1 MSERD
6 RDDEEPSSPEPVPPA
21 ERDPDAFGAEWVD
34 PDDAAEEMAD
44 ETEGRS

>member
-6 RDDEEPSSPEPVPPA
+6 PDDPPAEPVPPA
-21 ERDPDAFGAEWVD
+21 ERDPDAMGAEWID